1 MLIHPLLT
9 TFILFALVHTC
20 VWFSTNSQFTNIDL
34 LRNNSLMIALVLSIP
49 ISLMAMWAAKS
60 GYTALN
66 SIWSVRF
73 LAFGVSYLIF
83 PILTWVLLGESMLT
97 FKTLLCIA
105 LSIIIILVQITL
117 IIIL

>member
-9 TFILFALVHTC
+9 TFVLFALVHAC
-20 VWFSTNSQFTNIDL
+20 VWFSTNSQFTDIDFL
-34 LRNNSLMIALVLSIP
+34 KNNSILIALTLSIP
-49 ISLMAMWAAKS
+49 ISLMAMFAAKS
-60 GYTALN
+60 GYAALN

-83 PILTWVLLGESMLT
+83 PVLTWVLLGESMLT

-105 LSIIIILVQITL
+105 LSVVIILVQIYC
-117 IIIL
+117 